1 MRQRRNLGLT
11 AWSLHLQSQLSL
23 SIEWMRGSLPIPR
36 LMPCM
41 SKSQSQCDGGKATL
55 VVSLVS
61 CCGRELKSWPHSAA
75 SEAIVWYEMGA
86 HFASISSLYLE
97 PHVLPQPSPLNHPSS
112 SNACDAVR
120 PDGTMARG
128 ISRVAYM
135 KREGEPHVP
144 CHIWRCA
151 SVPTLGAPRLLLP
164 GICNQI

>member
-23 SIEWMRGSLPIPR
+23 SIEWMRGSLLIPR

-41 SKSQSQCDGGKATL
+41 SKSQPQRDGGETTL

-97 PHVLPQPSPLNHPSS
+97 PPCLATTITAQLPQLIKCMRCRASRRNNGSWHLTCRVHEEGGRT
-112 SNACDAVR
+112 ACSMPHLAMR
-120 PDGTMARG
+120 FGTNPWRTEASA
-128 ISRVAYM
+128 SR
-135 KREGEPHVP
+135 H
-144 CHIWRCA
+144 
-151 SVPTLGAPRLLLP
+151 L
-164 GICNQI
+164 